1 MIKKATSVFKY
12 TFSLGLALA
21 LLYLAFRNVD
31 FSEFIEKSKQVNYTW
46 VIISILL
53 SLVAY
58 YARAYRWNILLKP
71 LGYPNLNV
79 HKTNLAVLVG
89 YLANLAF
96 PRLGEVTRCGMM
108 KRSDDVPVSTSLG
121 TVITERIIDLLTLI
135 ALILLTLVLEY
146 DRLIEFLTH
155 IFSGLQ
161 DVEGLMWKAGMIVVV
176 GGASVLIIGYVLYV
190 KNEKIRLFTNDL
202 IRGILSLRDVKNR
215 WGFVLSTIVLWVTYY
230 FMSYIIVFSIPETA
244 HLSWVAGIMLL
255 VTGGIA
261 LAVPVQGGIGTYHAF
276 VSAMLVL
283 YSVEKTT
290 GVFLATLLHTSQIV
304 ATAIFGGIALLA
316 SFFIKKANEPDST
329 EDRQQK

>member
-190 KNEKIRLFTNDL
+190 KNEKIRLFTNNL

>member
-121 TVITERIIDLLTLI
+121 TVITERIIDLFTLI
-135 ALILLTLVLEY
+135 ALILLALVLEY
-146 DRLIEFLTH
+146 DRLIEFITH

-161 DVEGLMWKAGMIVVV
+161 DVEGLMWKAGMIIVI
-176 GGASVLIIGYVLYV
+176 GGALVFILGYVLYV
-190 KNEKIRLFTNDL
+190 KNEKVRSFINDL
-202 IRGILSLRDVKNR
+202 IRGILSLKDVKNR

-276 VSAMLVL
+276 ISAMLVL

-304 ATAIFGGIALLA
+304 AIAIFGGIALLV
-316 SFFIKKANEPDST
+316 SVFIKKNHEPDST

>member
-121 TVITERIIDLLTLI
+121 TVITERIIDLFTLI
-135 ALILLTLVLEY
+135 ALILLALVLEY
-146 DRLIEFLTH
+146 DRLIEFITH

-161 DVEGLMWKAGMIVVV
+161 DVEGLMWKAGMIIVI
-176 GGASVLIIGYVLYV
+176 GGALVFILGYVLYV
-190 KNEKIRLFTNDL
+190 KNEKVRSFINDL

-276 VSAMLVL
+276 ISAMLVL

-304 ATAIFGGIALLA
+304 AIAIFGGIALLV
-316 SFFIKKANEPDST
+316 SVFIKKANEPDST